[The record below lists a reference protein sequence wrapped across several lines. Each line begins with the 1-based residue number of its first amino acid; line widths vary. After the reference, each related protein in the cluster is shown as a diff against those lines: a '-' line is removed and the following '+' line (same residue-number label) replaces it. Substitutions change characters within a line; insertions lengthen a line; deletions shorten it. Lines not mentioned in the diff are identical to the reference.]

1 MNWNAQFWPFLILSI
16 SLIIVDLLPAWVV
29 VLVHLIF
36 NLEEGNLFEKP
47 SLDKK
52 RQQHR
57 DESKQIAEFGWD
69 LKNQDGNIVYLRD
82 HKYRVRF
89 HIYLKRVGEV
99 LLLRMCRPVG
109 NPVATI
115 LPEHFMLHLWG
126 GRLFVLISDIM
137 FAPVEDILVHVQ
149 HWEDPSFAGYSNN
162 LFNLHITTSIHMS
175 IY

>member
-1 MNWNAQFWPFLILSI
+1 
-16 SLIIVDLLPAWVV
+16 
-29 VLVHLIF
+29 
-36 NLEEGNLFEKP
+36 
-47 SLDKK
+47 
-52 RQQHR
+52 
-57 DESKQIAEFGWD
+57 
-69 LKNQDGNIVYLRD
+69 
-82 HKYRVRF
+82 
-89 HIYLKRVGEV
+89 
-99 LLLRMCRPVG
+99 MCRPVG

-175 IY
+175 IYWFCFLSFCLNINVAFKGCKGRGKGRIGHQELLINCLDDHWSKKIYTPKIVVWRPLTSAIFISDYLVRLGICGRVKFLSAV

>member
-69 LKNQDGNIVYLRD
+69 LKNQDGNIVYLR
-82 HKYRVRF
+82 
-89 HIYLKRVGEV
+89 E
-99 LLLRMCRPVG
+99 
-109 NPVATI
+109 
-115 LPEHFMLHLWG
+115 
-126 GRLFVLISDIM
+126 
-137 FAPVEDILVHVQ
+137 
-149 HWEDPSFAGYSNN
+149 
-162 LFNLHITTSIHMS
+162 TTSIG
-175 IY
+175 